1 MTESILPLA
10 SPVPGVKGMA
20 LLFDHLW
27 RRRRVYLSGI
37 LGVLITNCCEVA
49 IPKCIQWC
57 VNVIEGSGIP
67 HVLQGNSA
75 KEGLKNVLIL
85 LVVVLIVQALSRRRW
100 RLTLGQETH
109 RAAFMIKSVLWERVR
124 LFPIRR
130 IETDLT
136 VGTIMNV
143 ATSDVATARVNF
155 GWLFIGIAD
164 ALFLTS
170 LTIIAMIGID
180 ARLALYTALVFVTLP
195 ITTYSLIKLQH
206 SKHHEVQ
213 SALSLLNNLCTK
225 AVSTIRLQKLTQTGE
240 FWTRTLTREA
250 DEYRKVRLQ
259 GVEISLRFLL
269 VMESA
274 PLLAYALLLALSLQE
289 VLSGSLTIGGF
300 IAFQSYIFI
309 LQNPLF
315 GLAHSITLWQKG
327 RASIE
332 RISDILNVEPSEEF
346 REDQEGISSFDYTL
360 KALTFSYGERAFT
373 LGPIDLSIEQGGRL
387 GVQGEI
393 GSGKSTLISLLS
405 GGSLTYGGDLAIGGR
420 DIRSIPYSVLRRS
433 IGIVP
438 QRPFIFSGTIRENV
452 SLDLPLSDD
461 EIWHYLEVVSLK
473 AEFQALPQQLDA
485 VLGEFGVNLSG
496 GQKQRLTIAR
506 ALARKPKILL
516 LDDCL
521 SAVDTVTEA
530 RILAALEGELEGKT
544 VVWCAHRMSTLSH
557 CTRILKLPKCSLH
570 SLEEVNSL

>member
-27 RRRRVYLSGI
+27 RRKKVYLSGI
-37 LGVLITNCCEVA
+37 SGVLVTNCCEVA

-67 HVLQGNSA
+67 HLLQGSTP

-136 VGTIMNV
+136 IGTIMNV

-164 ALFLTS
+164 ALFLTT
-170 LTIIAMIGID
+170 LTIIAMVGID
-180 ARLALYTALVFVTLP
+180 PRLALYTGLVFITLP

-213 SALSLLNNLCTK
+213 SALSVLNNLCTK
-225 AVSTIRLQKLTQTGE
+225 AVSTIRLQKLTQTGD
-240 FWTRTLTREA
+240 FWTRTLTKEA
-250 DEYRKVRLQ
+250 DNYRKVRLQ
-259 GVEISLRFLL
+259 GVDISLRFLL
-269 VMESA
+269 VMEAA

-289 VLSGSLTIGGF
+289 VLNGSLTIGGF

-315 GLAHSITLWQKG
+315 GLAHAITLWQKG

-332 RISDILNVEPSEEF
+332 RISDILNVEASDEF
-346 REDQEGISSFDYTL
+346 REDQEGDISSFDYSL
-360 KALTFSYGERAFT
+360 RSLSFSYGERLFK
-373 LGPIDLSIEQGGRL
+373 LGPLDLSIREGERL

-405 GGSLTYGGDLAIGGR
+405 GSSHSYEGELSIGGKE
-420 DIRSIPYSVLRRS
+420 IRSIPYSSLRGA

-452 SLDLPLSDD
+452 ALDLTLTDE
-461 EIWHYLEVVSLK
+461 EIWHYLDVVALK
-473 AEFQALPQQLDA
+473 AEFQALPEQLDA

-506 ALARKPKILL
+506 ALARKPRILL

-557 CTRILKLPKCSLH
+557 CTRILKLPECTLS
-570 SLEEVNSL
+570 EEIN